1 MDDAF
6 YKELQDDF
14 LRESLSLIERFESVL
29 LNNTDFSKDLI
40 NELFRIAHSIKGG
53 AAAVGLTDISKFTHE
68 FEDYLSQFR
77 SEPVKLNKSAITL
90 LLEFSDTL
98 RNEFLAKI
106 AGLDS
111 VWAPEKLLSKLKQ
124 SNQGTSEA
132 SEASAENESEVDVVV
147 EVKAEPASNVVQLK
161 NKDLKTN
168 DQKNKKNAE
177 QVKVDL
183 NRLES
188 IFDTIGEVVIFKNQ
202 IKGLLKKTDQNG
214 EATTVFDQMELV
226 IKDLYDK
233 ALGLRMTTL
242 QPLFQRLQRTLRDL
256 SMQLDKNVLVKTSGE
271 ETEIDRN
278 LFEQLPDPLVHLIRN
293 AIDHGIETKEERLA
307 SQKPAQATIQI
318 NSYYES
324 GQVII
329 EIKDDGRGID
339 QGKVFE
345 KALQKNLISPNSKIT
360 DFTNE
365 QINNFIFL
373 PGFST
378 ANQVSDLSGR
388 GVGLDVVKTT
398 IEKFHGQIQITS
410 QKGSGSCF
418 KLCLPLTTSLI
429 DGITFQTNDLKFIIP
444 NNSILSIDTLKSSQ
458 ISVSGDNQAIA
469 NCFDKPLLCIDLS
482 KYYSTTVDSTDSSV
496 ATTAAT
502 NQFTDKVCVRSA
514 INNQIVCFLFDK
526 VLSQCQ
532 VVVKPLPLGNQSPD
546 FIGSAIND
554 EGHVQLILDLASI
567 YKNYFKKKTEHVSSH
582 QNQLNQNQLTQNQLD
597 KESIA
602 S

>member
-1 MDDAF
+1 MNDAF
-6 YKELQDDF
+6 YKELQEDF

-29 LNNTDFSKDLI
+29 LNNNDYSKDLI
-40 NELFRIAHSIKGG
+40 DELFRIAHSIKGG
-53 AAAVGLTDISKFTHE
+53 AAAVGLSEISKFTHE

-77 SEPVKLNKSAITL
+77 SDSTKLNKSVVTL
-90 LLEFSDTL
+90 LLEFSDML
-98 RNEFLAKI
+98 RNEFLAKV
-106 AGLDS
+106 AGVEN
-111 VWAPEKLLSKLKQ
+111 VWAPEKLLSKLKETNQ
-124 SNQGTSEA
+124 VDNQFSAIATENVVLETESN
-132 SEASAENESEVDVVV
+132 
-147 EVKAEPASNVVQLK
+147 SNVVQ
-161 NKDLKTN
+161 LKTN
-168 DQKNKKNAE
+168 DQKNKKSTE

-202 IKGLLKKTDQNG
+202 IKGLLKKSDQNG
-214 EATTVFDQMELV
+214 EATAVFDQMELV

-242 QPLFQRLQRTLRDL
+242 QPLFQRMQRTLRDL
-256 SMQLDKNVLVKTSGE
+256 SLQLDKNVLVKTSGE

-278 LFEQLPDPLVHLIRN
+278 LFEQLPDPLIHLIRN
-293 AIDHGIETKEERLA
+293 AIDHGIETKAERVA
-307 SQKPAQATIQI
+307 SLKPAQATIHI

-339 QGKVFE
+339 QNKVFE
-345 KALQKNLISPNSKIT
+345 KALQKNLISSQSKIT

-378 ANQVSDLSGR
+378 AAQVSDLSGR

-410 QKGSGSCF
+410 QKGVGSCF

-429 DGITFQTNDLKFIIP
+429 DGITFQANNLKFIIP
-444 NNSILSIDTLKSSQ
+444 NNAILSIDTLKKQ
-458 ISVSGDNQAIA
+458 HISLSGDHQMIA

-482 KYYSTTVDSTDSSV
+482 NYYSQVTNSDTSSF
-496 ATTAAT
+496 T
-502 NQFTDKVCVRSA
+502 TDKVCVRSVM
-514 INNQIVCFLFDK
+514 NNQTVCFLFDK

-532 VVVKPLPLGNQSPD
+532 VVVKPLPSGNQSPD

-554 EGHVQLILDLASI
+554 EGHVQLILDLSSI
-567 YKNYFKKKTEHVSSH
+567 YKNYFKTKLSASQAQEIQDKKE
-582 QNQLNQNQLTQNQLD
+582 QM
-597 KESIA
+597 A